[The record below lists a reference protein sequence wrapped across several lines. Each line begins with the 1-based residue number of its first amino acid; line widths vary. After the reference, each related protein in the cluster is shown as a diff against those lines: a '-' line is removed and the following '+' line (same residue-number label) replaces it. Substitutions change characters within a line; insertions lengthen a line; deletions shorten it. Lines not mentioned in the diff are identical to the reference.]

1 MNDNQRNN
9 ESASAIPVITGFALG
24 ALVGAGL
31 ALLFA
36 PSTGEVLR
44 GRIGDGANKLKHDAK
59 GKLDQARDAV
69 ADIGA
74 SARSAIEA
82 GRDAYQQDDHKRDG
96 RGGSRPTSTV
106 PGA

>member
-1 MNDNQRNN
+1 MSDHQRSND
-9 ESASAIPVITGFALG
+9 SASAIPAIMGFALG

-36 PSTGEVLR
+36 PSTGEALR

-59 GKLDQARDAV
+59 DKLDQARDAV
-69 ADIGA
+69 ADIGS

-82 GRDAYQQDDHKRDG
+82 GRDAYQQEDHKRDG
-96 RGGSRPTSTV
+96 RSGARSASTV